1 MDICNFLIKAQLL
14 SPLVA
19 HEGDWPT
26 DRRWLT
32 PDSVVH
38 RWLPVKQR
46 WIAGAEPA
54 AADTECHV
62 PVPTANAAAATAVA
76 ARRRRTS

>member
-26 DRRWLT
+26 DPRQRCTSLT
-32 PDSVVH
+32 
-38 RWLPVKQR
+38 R
-46 WIAGAEPA
+46 GATFAHYTIMRGRYA
-54 AADTECHV
+54 ANIYTYYD
-62 PVPTANAAAATAVA
+62 
-76 ARRRRTS
+76 